1 MAENQANQ
9 VVALPSGSG
18 MPAVEERLSRL
29 AIDAAMTG
37 YGMPLTAPSW
47 AIQRARALLPVI
59 EASAQGA
66 PQHVRVTILE
76 RLADHTATPDA
87 LKSGD
92 VKRIA
97 AFWGAYHADLGHVPA
112 AILSRACGEWRRS
125 GERFYPTSG
134 QLLSLCK
141 QDEEWRRAG
150 ELRKGLSRLA
160 TAMPDRGDNFRA
172 MTDEESMELFRKKL
186 AALKASVD
194 AERAENE
201 GKNSDRAREIER
213 TGSLLRRVPSGE
225 AT

>member
-1 MAENQANQ
+1 MAENRDSLGA
-9 VVALPSGSG
+9 VVPLSSG
-18 MPAVEERLSRL
+18 MPAVEAQLSRL
-29 AIDAAMTG
+29 ATDAALMG
-37 YGMPLTAPSW
+37 FGMPLTAPLW
-47 AIQRARALLPVI
+47 AIQRAKALLPVI

-150 ELRKGLSRLA
+150 ELRKGLSRLT

-172 MTDEESMELFRKKL
+172 MSDEESMELFRKKL
-186 AALKASVD
+186 AALRASVD
-194 AERAENE
+194 AEREDHSVQNA
-201 GKNSDRAREIER
+201 DRAREIAI
-213 TGSLLRRVPSGE
+213 TGSLLRRVPTGA